1 MGDEKLHI
9 SNFSVFG
16 SPECLGN
23 FLQQT
28 YFSREHGIL
37 PPWYHCVIVEFTRLS
52 SITATARHTT
62 LAIGLFSVEVICQIS
77 FRSSAFI
84 SIGQWKFE
92 VPQEEIGGSPKL
104 SIGDARQVEPYSR
117 LFICDTFA
125 CRFEAN
131 INYCYRRVY
140 SSTF

>member
-1 MGDEKLHI
+1 MENEKLRI
-9 SNFSVFG
+9 GNFSVFG

-52 SITATARHTT
+52 SIAATARHTT

-84 SIGQWKFE
+84 SIRRWKFE
-92 VPQEEIGGSPKL
+92 VPRRRNWREPEI
-104 SIGDARQVEPYSR
+104 
-117 LFICDTFA
+117 
-125 CRFEAN
+125 
-131 INYCYRRVY
+131 INWGCK
-140 SSTF
+140 TG